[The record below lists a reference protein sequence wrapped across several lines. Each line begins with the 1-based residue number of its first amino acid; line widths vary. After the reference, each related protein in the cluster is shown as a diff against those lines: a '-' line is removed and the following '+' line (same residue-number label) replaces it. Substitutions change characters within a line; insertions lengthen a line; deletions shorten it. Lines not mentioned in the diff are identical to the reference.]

1 MSDYSGLENKE
12 YVLGSIP
19 VLRHNAQ
26 PCIVCGHPTGDCA
39 TPSSAPKHIWGVT
52 QVPSLE
58 DSTMILVE
66 SDVVEWRQITPFT
79 KSKVI
84 LASKGQQISVS
95 RARELGIV

>member
-1 MSDYSGLENKE
+1 MGYGELGQNKE

-19 VLRHNAQ
+19 VIRHNSE

-39 TPSSAPKHIWGVT
+39 TPTSAPHHIWGVT

-66 SDVVEWRQITPFT
+66 EDVIQWRQITPFT
-79 KSKVI
+79 KSKVV
-84 LASKGQQISVS
+84 LARKGQQIPVT